1 MKLRYS
7 EAFYSV
13 QGEGRFVGVPSVF
26 LRTFGCNFRC
36 MNFGLDRGEPMRD
49 VKQKAGIKHNQEVQ
63 DLIDNNVHK
72 DTKEF
77 NDLPIIHT
85 GCDTYASIYP
95 EFKHYNML
103 KEVDDV
109 VEHLLSL
116 TPNGKWVQDNG
127 QDIHLIMTGGEPLLG
142 WQRLYIDLFE
152 HPKMGDLKNVTFETN
167 TTQLLHGEF
176 KDYLQNQDRFEITW
190 SCSPKLSVSGEPWE
204 TAIKPEVAVD
214 YADVGGS
221 IMYLKFVVADRTDI
235 EEAGRAVDEYKAA
248 GIHCPVY
255 LMPLGGRSEEYNLNV
270 NEVANICMEKGWRF
284 TPRLHI
290 SLFGNAWGT

>member
-13 QGEGRFVGVPSVF
+13 QGEGKFVGVPSVF

-36 MNFGLDRGEPMRD
+36 MNFGLDKDEPSRAE
-49 VKQKAGIKHNQEVQ
+49 KHEQGIKHNAEVMN
-63 DLIDNNVHK
+63 LIATNVHK

-95 EFKHYNML
+95 EFKHFNRQA
-103 KEVDDV
+103 EVEEV

-116 TPNGKWVQDNG
+116 LPEGKWTMKNG
-127 QDIHLIMTGGEPLLG
+127 QDVHLILTGGEPLLA
-142 WQRLYIDLFE
+142 WQRLYVELFE
-152 HPKMGDLKNVTFETN
+152 HPRMQDLKNVTFETN
-167 TTQLLHGEF
+167 TTQHLHDEF
-176 KDYLQNQDRFEITW
+176 FNYLNDQDRIQVTW
-190 SCSPKLSVSGEPWE
+190 SCSPKLSVSGESWE
-204 TAIKPEVAVD
+204 DAIKPGVAHEYSLVTD
-214 YADVGGS
+214 SD
-221 IMYLKFVVADRTDI
+221 IYLKFVVATRADI
-235 EEAGRAVDEYKAA
+235 DEAGKAVAEYRST
-248 GIHCPVY
+248 GLQCPVY
-255 LMPLGGRSEEYNLNV
+255 LMPMGGRSEEYNLNV
-270 NEVANICMEKGWRF
+270 KEVANICMEKGWRF

>member
-49 VKQKAGIKHNQEVQ
+49 EKQKAGVKHNQEVQ
-63 DLIDNNVHK
+63 DLLDKNVHK

-116 TPNGKWVQDNG
+116 TPNGKWTQDNG

-142 WQRLYIDLFE
+142 WQRLYIELFE

-204 TAIKPEVAVD
+204 TAIKPEVARD

-270 NEVANICMEKGWRF
+270 QEVANICMEKGWRF

>member
-49 VKQKAGIKHNQEVQ
+49 EKQKAGIKHNQEVQ
-63 DLIDNNVHK
+63 DLLDKNVHK

-142 WQRLYIDLFE
+142 WQRLYIELFE

-204 TAIKPEVAVD
+204 TAIKPEVARD

-235 EEAGRAVDEYKAA
+235 EEAGKAVAEYKAA
-248 GIHCPVY
+248 GIECPVY

-270 NEVANICMEKGWRF
+270 QEVANICMEKGWRF